1 LILEPAVTRRA
12 AILLTFAAAAVLTT
26 GAAAQ
31 EPVKE
36 PAADRLLVVA
46 ATTSVEDSGLFD
58 HILPRFTAATG
69 ITVRVVSRAS
79 AAALMTAEK
88 GTIDVVI
95 VNDADALDSFVAA
108 GQGARR
114 LGFMSNH
121 FVLVGP
127 PSDPAA
133 VRGMTDASA
142 ALREIARKRATFVS
156 RGDNSGT
163 HTAELKLWQ
172 AAGVNPKTRS
182 GNWYRE
188 TGLGMGLTVQ
198 MAGRLN
204 GYALTDH
211 ATWAKAADPAASQ
224 ILVDGDPRLFNSYE
238 VILVNPA
245 THPHVNVAA
254 AGAFLDWLVSPQGR
268 EAIGDYRVNGEKV
281 FEPSPGKTN

>member
-1 LILEPAVTRRA
+1 VTRRA
-12 AILLTFAAAAVLTT
+12 AILLTFAAVTALAT

-31 EPVKE
+31 EPARE
-36 PAADRLLVVA
+36 PAANQLLVVA

-69 ITVRVVSRAS
+69 ITVRIVSRAS

-114 LGFMSNH
+114 LGFMSNR

-127 PSDPAA
+127 PSDPAGI
-133 VRGMTDASA
+133 RGMNDASA

-172 AAGVNPKTRS
+172 AADVNPKTRS

-204 GYALTDH
+204 GYALTDR
-211 ATWAKAADPAASQ
+211 ATWVKAGDPAASQ
-224 ILVDGDPRLFNSYE
+224 ILVDGDPRLFNPYE

-245 THPHVNVAA
+245 KHPHVNVAA
-254 AGAFLDWLVSPQGR
+254 ATAFLDRLASPQSR

-281 FEPSPGKTN
+281 FESSPGKIN

>member
-1 LILEPAVTRRA
+1 VTRRA
-12 AILLTFAAAAVLTT
+12 AILLTFAAVTALAT

-31 EPVKE
+31 EPARE
-36 PAADRLLVVA
+36 PAANQLLVVA

-69 ITVRVVSRAS
+69 ITVRIVSRAS

-114 LGFMSNH
+114 LGFMSNR

-127 PSDPAA
+127 PSDPAGI
-133 VRGMTDASA
+133 RGMNDASA

-172 AAGVNPKTRS
+172 AADVNPKTRS

-204 GYALTDH
+204 GYALTDR
-211 ATWAKAADPAASQ
+211 ATWVKAGDPAASQ
-224 ILVDGDPRLFNSYE
+224 ILVDGDPRLFNPYE

-245 THPHVNVAA
+245 KHPHVNVAA
-254 AGAFLDWLVSPQGR
+254 ATAFLDWLASPQSR

-281 FEPSPGKTN
+281 FESSPGKIN

>member
-1 LILEPAVTRRA
+1 LEPSVTRRA
-12 AILLTFAAAAVLTT
+12 EILVTFAALAAMTIS
-26 GAAAQ
+26 AAAQ
-31 EPVKE
+31 EPANE
-36 PAADRLLVVA
+36 PAANQSLVVA

-58 HILPRFTAATG
+58 HLLPRFTAATG

-88 GTIDVVI
+88 GTIDAVI
-95 VNDADALDSFVAA
+95 VNDADALDSFLAA
-108 GQGARR
+108 GQGTRR
-114 LGFMSNH
+114 HSFMFNY
-121 FVLVGP
+121 FVIVGP
-127 PSDPAA
+127 PSDPAG
-133 VRGMTDASA
+133 VRGMNDAPA

-172 AAGVNPKTRS
+172 AAAVNPKARS

-204 GYALTDH
+204 GYTLTDR
-211 ATWAKAADPAASQ
+211 ATWVKAADPAASTV
-224 ILVDGDPRLFNSYE
+224 LVDGDPRLFNPYE

-245 THPHVNVAA
+245 KHRHVNVAA
-254 AGAFLDWLVSPQGR
+254 ATAFLDWLVSPEGR
-268 EAIGDYRVNGEKV
+268 DAIGGYRVNGEKV
-281 FEPSPGKTN
+281 FEPSPGRTN